1 MIPQYAPNIA
11 AACRNYVLAANLTA
25 PFVLRARDFATG
37 PSATGTYLV
46 FDYFNVAAGG
56 ATLDD
61 SHPFLIPTGT
71 AQPSAPVTAVPLR
84 YYVAAPVLPGGWV
97 LYGEAGKVVPMAA
110 KRTSGL
116 VASAAG
122 FSVEVRVGGRTR
134 RQAWISGSSLPEPV
148 CPWRCIAPRLRRP
161 PWPARRRHC
170 RVRVRRNSRETRG
183 RRRIYPASLQHA
195 DDNFTTRPGLV
206 RLEGILGLFS
216 TWY

>member
-1 MIPQYAPNIA
+1 MTCVWVGPGTNTRHVFFA

-37 PSATGTYLV
+37 PSASGATFRV
-46 FDYFNVAAGG
+46 FDYFNAAAGG

-61 SHPFLIPTGT
+61 THPFLIPTGT

-122 FSVEVRVGGRTR
+122 FSVEVAGASGG
-134 RQAWISGSSLPEPV
+134 QNEAAGLDFWVIPPGAGAPV
-148 CPWRCIAPRLRRP
+148 AV
-161 PWPARRRHC
+161 HC
-170 RVRVRRNSRETRG
+170 AAAAT
-183 RRRIYPASLQHA
+183 
-195 DDNFTTRPGLV
+195 
-206 RLEGILGLFS
+206 S
-216 TWY
+216 TLACQTATLSCACAA